1 MKRSARKRAF
11 TLIEASIAIGCLTL
25 VGSLCYYL
33 LQAGTTL
40 YAKGFSLNVS
50 NLSLRYA
57 LDKMNIELSEATATP
72 ELINIVSSS
81 GSTNGNILSNASS
94 PAAGVRFDK
103 YLGEHYVIVN
113 PGGTAGTG
121 LSNATSFQVQISTA
135 ALASPPVPQP
145 NDVLLLNGI
154 TTRAVVRSCS
164 IVSSSNSVQTLSVT
178 VSSGVTASWLY
189 PTVETAMLVHQ
200 EGFAVQ
206 GNSLQ
211 FYPTLENITNV
222 TNSSPI
228 TLTTD
233 INSTGGTPFTTGTS
247 ATYVSVN
254 LIVSSQQYSNYLA
267 KKQSLGQYNN
277 FLTIPT
283 ILRPRN
289 ALEISSP

>member
-1 MKRSARKRAF
+1 MKKSARKGGF

-25 VGSLCYYL
+25 VGALCYYL

-57 LDKMNIELSEATATP
+57 LDRMNVELSEATTTP
-72 ELINIVSSS
+72 ELINVSLS
-81 GSTNGNILSNASS
+81 GSTSGNILSNASS
-94 PAAGVRFDK
+94 PAEGVRFDK

-121 LSNATSFQVQISTA
+121 LSNATSFQVQISTN

-154 TTRAVVRSCS
+154 TTRAVVSSSS
-164 IVSSSNSVQTLSVT
+164 IVSSSNSVETLSVT
-178 VSSGVTASWLY
+178 VSPAVTASWLY

-200 EGFAVQ
+200 EVFVVQ
-206 GNSLQ
+206 GNLLQ
-211 FYPTLENITNV
+211 FYPTMENV
-222 TNSSPI
+222 TSLNKASPV

-233 INSTGGTPFTTGTS
+233 INSTGGTPFTTGS
-247 ATYVSVN
+247 SVTYVSVN

-267 KKQSLGQYNN
+267 KKQSVGQYNN

-289 ALEISSP
+289 ALEIASP